1 METVRA
7 RAAMRTLLDAA
18 LEAVDPERL
27 TLDALA
33 GSGDGSVTLI
43 AIGKAAPGMCR
54 GAAQAVSVLHG
65 LCVTNA
71 TAPVPPGVELLLGDH
86 PVPAEASF
94 EAGRRVLQ
102 TARIARGRTIA
113 LISGGGSALCEHPI
127 EGLSESFV
135 RTVHRALVRAGASIA
150 ETNLVRRHL
159 SAIKGG
165 GLAAVTPVP
174 IETYAISDVC
184 GADPSVIASGP
195 TVPKEPDLESA
206 LGVMSDHG
214 IELPP
219 GALAAMRRAAQK
231 PLAHAEPVTL
241 LADGHTAAEALAE
254 TARGH
259 GLEARVSDGWI
270 HGPLETALDR
280 FLSVAGSG
288 LTVASGE
295 PEVTVTGEGT
305 GGRNTHAALLAATRL
320 MDGDAVFAAFATDGS
335 DGASGSAGAMVDGTT
350 VQRGGDPSS
359 ALARCDSAT
368 YLAHTGD
375 LLITGPTG
383 TNVAD
388 LWLLWRP

>member
-1 METVRA
+1 MDTDRA
-7 RAAMRTLLDAA
+7 RAAIRRLLDAA
-18 LEAVDPERL
+18 LAAVDPERL
-27 TLDALA
+27 TSNALA
-33 GSGDGSVTLI
+33 GTGDGAVTLI

-54 GAAQAVSVLHG
+54 GAARAVSVVEG
-65 LCVTNA
+65 LCVTIA

-86 PVPAEASF
+86 PIPGEASF
-94 EAGRRVLQ
+94 EAGRRVLE
-102 TARIARGRTIA
+102 TARTARGRTIA

-127 EGLSESFV
+127 EGLSESFL
-135 RTVHRALVRAGASIA
+135 RIVHRTLVRGGASIA

-165 GLAAVTPVP
+165 GLAAAAPVP

-195 TVPKEPDLESA
+195 TVPQEPDLESA

-214 IELPP
+214 IEVPP
-219 GALAAMRRAAQK
+219 DALAAMRRAAQQ
-231 PLAHAEPVTL
+231 PLAHLEPVTS
-241 LADGHTAAEALAE
+241 LADGHTALEALAD
-254 TARGH
+254 TARGD
-259 GLEARVSDGWI
+259 GVETRITVGWI

-280 FLSVAGSG
+280 FLSDAGSG

-320 MDGDAVFAAFATDGS
+320 VGGDAVFAAFATDGS
-335 DGASGSAGAMVDGTT
+335 DGASGSAGAIVDGTT
-350 VQRGGDPSS
+350 VQRGGDASS
-359 ALARCDSAT
+359 ALAGCNSAP
-368 YLAHTGD
+368 YLARTGD
-375 LLITGPTG
+375 LVITGPTG
-383 TNVAD
+383 TNVSD